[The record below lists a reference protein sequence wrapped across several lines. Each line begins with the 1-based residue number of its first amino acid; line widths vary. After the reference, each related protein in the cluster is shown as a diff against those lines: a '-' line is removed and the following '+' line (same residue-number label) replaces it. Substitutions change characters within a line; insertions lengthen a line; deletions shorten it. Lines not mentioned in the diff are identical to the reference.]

1 MLLWDRPAHRCAL
14 YSVASSRDGGGGTTL
29 TYTLEQSAIPC
40 SVNTSGANE
49 SELFGQQNQSVSHT
63 VGIRSEVLNVTPVP
77 GWKIVVADLSISL
90 HIEGIR
96 RGRTPPSGLGLLPAV
111 YYFACRELLI

>member
-1 MLLWDRPAHRCAL
+1 MILWDRPAHRCAL

-49 SELFGQQNQSVSHT
+49 TDLFGQTNQAVTHT
-63 VGIRSEVLNVTPVP
+63 VGIRSDALTVTPAP
-77 GWKIVVADLSISL
+77 GWKIVVTDLSVSL
-90 HIEGIR
+90 HVEGIR
-96 RGRTPPSGLGLLPAV
+96 RGRTPPSGLLLLPAM
-111 YYFACRELLI
+111 YYFSCRELLL